1 MSVYPNLSESNRWR
15 QQMRARL
22 KRELR
27 ANRDGLRL
35 LFEECPPEVEHL
47 TVAELC
53 AYARSG
59 RWAAPSMEKVGRDAA
74 MAGINLFV
82 PLGRASA
89 RTRQWAAVHGVE
101 RVQNHR
107 AHRIVFGGWE

>member
-1 MSVYPNLSESNRWR
+1 MSAHPNLGEDKRWR
-15 QQMRARL
+15 QQLRARL

-27 ANRDGLRL
+27 SNRDGLRL

-59 RWAAPSMEKVGRDAA
+59 RWSAPSMELVGREAA
-74 MAGINLFV
+74 KAGINLFI
-82 PLGRASA
+82 PLGRASQ
-89 RTRQWAAVHGVE
+89 RTRQWAAEHGVA
-101 RVQNHR
+101 RVRNHR
-107 AHRIVFGGWE
+107 AHRIDFGE